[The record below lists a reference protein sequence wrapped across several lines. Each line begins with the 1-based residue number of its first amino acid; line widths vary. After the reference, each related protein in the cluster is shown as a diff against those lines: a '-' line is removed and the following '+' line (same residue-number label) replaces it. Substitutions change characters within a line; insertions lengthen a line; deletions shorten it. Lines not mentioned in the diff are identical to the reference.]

1 MKDEVVFV
9 LTRSARGWVYV
20 ETLKNEG
27 GYVPLS
33 FLQPILVESSNS
45 SSAEENVDKTK
56 ESKDKSSRLS
66 VRPRSSHSM
75 SRHTVYILFHST
87 QIALQI
93 NACL

>member
-1 MKDEVVFV
+1 MKDEIVFV

-20 ETLKNEG
+20 ETLKNDG

-45 SSAEENVDKTK
+45 SSAEETIEKTK

-66 VRPRSSHSM
+66 VRPRSSHGI
-75 SRHTVYILFHST
+75 SRHTMYLLFHPIHLAR
-87 QIALQI
+87 QV
-93 NACL
+93 NVCL